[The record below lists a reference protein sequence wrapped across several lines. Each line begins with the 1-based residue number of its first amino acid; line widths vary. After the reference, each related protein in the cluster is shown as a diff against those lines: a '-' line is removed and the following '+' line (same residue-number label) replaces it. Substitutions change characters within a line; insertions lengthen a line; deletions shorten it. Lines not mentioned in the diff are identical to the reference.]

1 MTYQPIDAGA
11 LDKRVTIQSVTETDD
26 ASGGAGLT
34 SEWTDVGTWNV
45 AIDTNGGREFR
56 EARQQMPELT
66 HEIKGRYRAD
76 VSSKNR
82 LAFVGNRAQH
92 VFMIHAV
99 INPLMRNEQL
109 VCFCSEIAPV

>member
-1 MTYQPIDAGA
+1 MPLDTGT
-11 LDKRVTIQSVTETDD
+11 LDKRVTIQRATETDD
-26 ASGGAGLT
+26 AAGGAGLT
-34 SEWTDVGTWNV
+34 TVWSDVGTWHV
-45 AIDTNGGREFR
+45 AIDTTGGREFR

-82 LAFVGNRAQH
+82 LAFVGNNVRHA
-92 VFMIHAV
+92 FMIHAV
-99 INPLMRNEQL
+99 VNPLMRNEQL